1 MGIRNASGTL
11 VAQYEY
17 DAWGKH
23 IRITDGSGNDVSDNP
38 NHIANINPFRY
49 RGYYFDVETG
59 WYYLN
64 ARYYDPNAG
73 RFLSPEPNIYV
84 GKFDENAGL
93 IRYNVYAYCAN
104 NPVMY
109 KDESGEGLILACVLI
124 FGGIGLLTGGHI
136 AAKQSKAK
144 LGYVNGWWVLG
155 GMVVGGGAG
164 ALFGW
169 GVGSAAAAIGAKL
182 AVGSGGTLGTVIYSS
197 WQKAEQ
203 ALRNTYNGVVK
214 ILKTPW
220 GNRVVDSYSSNRII
234 REAKYGY
241 QSLTKFIQ
249 NEINKDAWLL
259 QNKKVKA
266 VEWHFYWSNTSNS
279 GGPSGPLLK
288 ELTRRGIKVIFH

>member
-1 MGIRNASGTL
+1 MIGFEHNGTKYWYGKNLQGDITAIRNASGTL
-11 VAQYEY
+11 VAQYAY

-64 ARYYDPNAG
+64 ARYYDPNVG

-124 FGGIGLLTGGHI
+124 FGE
-136 AAKQSKAK
+136 S
-144 LGYVNGWWVLG
+144 V
-155 GMVVGGGAG
+155 
-164 ALFGW
+164 F
-169 GVGSAAAAIGAKL
+169 
-182 AVGSGGTLGTVIYSS
+182 
-197 WQKAEQ
+197 
-203 ALRNTYNGVVK
+203 
-214 ILKTPW
+214 
-220 GNRVVDSYSSNRII
+220 
-234 REAKYGY
+234 
-241 QSLTKFIQ
+241 
-249 NEINKDAWLL
+249 
-259 QNKKVKA
+259 
-266 VEWHFYWSNTSNS
+266 
-279 GGPSGPLLK
+279 
-288 ELTRRGIKVIFH
+288 